1 MSIYSPKSITDEILP
16 KKAVFLTVK
25 KWARSQWL
33 SIISWNYK
41 SRAHYQKM
49 FLVLGKLD
57 LLGKRV
63 YLAIFNVWNWYRA
76 QERLFKEQLRINF
89 VIRGRVENGSDC
101 HAFQIAITFV
111 PSFFRE
117 KKNQN

>member
-1 MSIYSPKSITDEILP
+1 MSIYSPKSITDEILT

-57 LLGKRV
+57 LLGKTRV
-63 YLAIFNVWNWYRA
+63 FSDIYR
-76 QERLFKEQLRINF
+76 LGLISS
-89 VIRGRVENGSDC
+89 GSRKTLQGTAT
-101 HAFQIAITFV
+101 H
-111 PSFFRE
+111 
-117 KKNQN
+117 

>member
-1 MSIYSPKSITDEILP
+1 MSIYSLKSITDEILT

-49 FLVLGKLD
+49 FLVLG
-57 LLGKRV
+57 
-63 YLAIFNVWNWYRA
+63 N
-76 QERLFKEQLRINF
+76 
-89 VIRGRVENGSDC
+89 
-101 HAFQIAITFV
+101 
-111 PSFFRE
+111 
-117 KKNQN
+117 